1 MPGGEGPLHAQKLR
15 ERVQLGP
22 DIPVRLSRPISRPSF
37 TTPTKCLYLPAF
49 RCVHLLELGGE
60 AGRWMRGEVKCA
72 SVTVLC
78 TQSGEGR
85 VEKQKRCFSRRPG
98 RCQTALFEP
107 DATAGHAW
115 GRSALVHLQHCSA
128 EVALVCWI
136 PASTQHLWPCALQR
150 PTTVVSK
157 GSAFLKA
164 NGHAGL
170 FIPRRL
176 QQHCHLLNCVF
187 KALS

>member
-1 MPGGEGPLHAQKLR
+1 MTHAWGRRSLHAQKLQ
-15 ERVQLGP
+15 ERVRLGP
-22 DIPVRLSRPISRPSF
+22 GVPVRLSRPISRPS
-37 TTPTKCLYLPAF
+37 PLNPQRLYLPAF

-60 AGRWMRGEVKCA
+60 AGRWMWGEVNCA

-85 VEKQKRCFSRRPG
+85 AEKQKRRFSQRPG
-98 RCQTALFEP
+98 RCYTALFEP
-107 DATAGHAW
+107 DATAGYAW
-115 GRSALVHLQHCSA
+115 GKSALAHLQHCSA

-136 PASTQHLWPCALQR
+136 PASTQHLWPCALRR

-164 NGHAGL
+164 NSHAGL
-170 FIPRRL
+170 FIPRKL
-176 QQHCHLLNCVF
+176 QQQCHLLNSELC
-187 KALS
+187 L